1 MGVGRVLLGCLP
13 PPQEGLEKVLGGGTM
28 FLLYWPR
35 NPLYPGIA
43 VPAENQIRGLNSNKV
58 PAGNWIRG
66 KTPICYS
73 RLLWKIDSGLR
84 GSGRK
89 LNSG

>member
-1 MGVGRVLLGCLP
+1 MDPGIRVPAENQIRGVWTPIRFRS
-13 PPQEGLEKVLGGGTM
+13 KM
-28 FLLYWPR
+28 D
-35 NPLYPGIA
+35 PGIA
-43 VPAENQIRGLNSNKV
+43 VPVENQIRGLNSNKV

-66 KTPICYS
+66 KTPICYW
-73 RLLWKIDSGLR
+73 RLLSKIDSGMQ